1 MSALEVFTYTDQQ
14 VRTVLIDGEPWF
26 VAADIARILGY
37 RMASDMTR
45 RLDPEDRGTRPVR
58 TPSGEQQMTV
68 INEPGLYD
76 AVLGSH
82 VPGARNFK
90 RWVTREVLPTIRKT
104 GGYGG
109 GIATMPLSQQL
120 ALAAEA
126 ARRAEELEALRAIEA
141 PKAEA
146 FDDFMNADGA
156 YSMDAAAKSLA
167 DVTGGMGR
175 NKLFAWLRDRKVL
188 MSQNRPYQQYAHL
201 FKVVAGS
208 YEDRNGV
215 THTTYTTYV
224 RPAGLEYIRRCFT
237 KGVADRES

>member
-1 MSALEVFTYTDQQ
+1 MSTLEVFTYTDQQ

-76 AVLGSH
+76 AVLGSQ

-120 ALAAEA
+120 AIAAEA

-188 MSQNRPYQQYAHL
+188 MAGNRPYQQYAHL

-224 RPAGLEYIRRCFT
+224 RPAGLEAMRRWFA
-237 KGVADRES
+237 KEAA

>member
-1 MSALEVFTYTDQQ
+1 MSTLEVFTYTDQQ

-76 AVLGSH
+76 AVLGSQ

-120 ALAAEA
+120 AIAAEA

-188 MSQNRPYQQYAHL
+188 MSGNRPYQQYAHL

-224 RPAGLEYIRRCFT
+224 RPAGLEAMRRWFA
-237 KGVADRES
+237 KEVA

>member
-26 VAADIARILGY
+26 VAADVCAVLGIANSRDAL
-37 RMASDMTR
+37 S
-45 RLDPEDRGTRPVR
+45 RLDDDEKGVGTAD
-58 TPSGEQQMTV
+58 TPGGPQRV
-68 INEPGLYD
+68 AIVNEPGVYGLTWTSRK
-76 AVLGSH
+76 AE
-82 VPGARNFK
+82 AAKFR
-90 RWVTREVLPTIRKT
+90 RWIKHEVLPTIRKT

-215 THTTYTTYV
+215 THTTYTTHV

>member
-76 AVLGSH
+76 AVLGSQ

-120 ALAAEA
+120 AIAAEA

-224 RPAGLEYIRRCFT
+224 RPAGLEAMRRWFA
-237 KGVADRES
+237 KEAA

>member
-76 AVLGSH
+76 AVLGSQ

-120 ALAAEA
+120 AIAAEA

-146 FDDFMNADGA
+146 FDDFMNANGA

-224 RPAGLEYIRRCFT
+224 RPAGLEAMRRWFA
-237 KGVADRES
+237 KEDA

>member
-1 MSALEVFTYTDQQ
+1 MSTLEVFTYTDQQ

-76 AVLGSH
+76 AVLGSQ

-120 ALAAEA
+120 AIAAEA

-188 MSQNRPYQQYAHL
+188 MTGNRPYQQYAHL

-224 RPAGLEYIRRCFT
+224 RPAGLEAMRRWFA
-237 KGVADRES
+237 KEVA

>member
-14 VRTVLIDGEPWF
+14 VRTLLIDSEPWF
-26 VAADIARILGY
+26 VLADVCAVLDLSNPSMVASRIDSDALSTTEVIDSMGRSQTAR
-37 RMASDMTR
+37 
-45 RLDPEDRGTRPVR
+45 
-58 TPSGEQQMTV
+58 TV
-68 INEPGLYD
+68 SEPGLYE
-76 AVLGSH
+76 VIFLSRK
-82 VPGARNFK
+82 PEARDFK

-146 FDDFMNADGA
+146 FDAFMDSDGA

-175 NKLFAWLRDRKVL
+175 NRLFAWLRDRKVL
-188 MSQNRPYQQYAHL
+188 MSGNRPYQSHAHL

-224 RPAGLEYIRRCFT
+224 RPAGLEAMRRWFAKEAT
-237 KGVADRES
+237 

>member
-76 AVLGSH
+76 AVLGSQ

-120 ALAAEA
+120 AIAAEA

-146 FDDFMNADGA
+146 FDDFMNANGA

-224 RPAGLEYIRRCFT
+224 RPAGLEAMRRWFA
-237 KGVADRES
+237 KEAA

>member
-1 MSALEVFTYTDQQ
+1 MSTLEVFTYTDQQ

-76 AVLGSH
+76 AVLGSQ

-120 ALAAEA
+120 AIAAEA

-146 FDDFMNADGA
+146 FDDFMNANGA

-224 RPAGLEYIRRCFT
+224 RPAGLEAMRRWFA
-237 KGVADRES
+237 KEAA

>member
-76 AVLGSH
+76 AVLGSQ

-120 ALAAEA
+120 AIAAEA

-146 FDDFMNADGA
+146 FDDFMNANGA

-224 RPAGLEYIRRCFT
+224 RPAGLEAMRRWFA
-237 KGVADRES
+237 KEVA